1 MMLDRTDFDINNVI
15 RETAASFEG
24 TCRGRKLKIDLVMT
38 DERMLVYADMER
50 IRQVLYNLTDNAIKF
65 SHDGDTITIETTEK
79 GAKVFV
85 SVKDTGIGIPKEQ
98 QGRIFERFYRVDPD
112 ESHRRGGTG
121 LGLAIVSEIVEAH
134 GAQIA
139 VSGDVGVGTTFTVTF
154 PEEMTVR
161 EGEDDVSEN

>member
-1 MMLDRTDFDINNVI
+1 MM
-15 RETAASFEG
+15 
-24 TCRGRKLKIDLVMT
+24 K
-38 DERMLVYADMER
+38 
-50 IRQVLYNLTDNAIKF
+50 QVLTNLLDNAIRY
-65 SHDGDTITIETTEK
+65 GQEGGCVWVE
-79 GAKVFV
+79 V
-85 SVKDTGIGIPKEQ
+85 SDHLEIKDTGIGIPKEQ
-98 QGRIFERFYRVDPD
+98 QGKIFERFYRVDPD